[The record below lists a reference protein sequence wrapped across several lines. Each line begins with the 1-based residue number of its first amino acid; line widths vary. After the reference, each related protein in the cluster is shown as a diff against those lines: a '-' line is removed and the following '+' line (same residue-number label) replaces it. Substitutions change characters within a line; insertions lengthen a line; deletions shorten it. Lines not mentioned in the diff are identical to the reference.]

1 MLRMLLGLVYRYY
14 ERQLEADVRRGAIPQ
29 HVGILPDGNRRFAR
43 TSSRVGKKA
52 PFGAAT
58 ERITAKRAYAA
69 SFRGRF
75 WPPPGLSH
83 PVRAPRDL
91 LRAHY
96 ARDSAASILATRTRL
111 YAAAPI
117 SIQKPLTCSPM

>member
-1 MLRMLLGLVYRYY
+1 MR
-14 ERQLEADVRRGAIPQ
+14 
-29 HVGILPDGNRRFAR
+29 
-43 TSSRVGKKA
+43 SSRVGKKA